1 VASGVVSTP
10 EPALLQLRPSM
21 RRDLP
26 QLADRQF
33 DVLVVGAG
41 VQGAT
46 IAWDASLRGLSVALV
61 DQSDFGSGTSANSLR
76 IVHGGLRYLARADF
90 PRMRESIRERGA
102 LLRIAPDLVEPLP
115 VLVPTSGNSP
125 LHSRLAFA
133 IGLAANDLVSW
144 NRNRGLEA
152 QRHLPRGRLLSRA
165 ECLHQFPWFPEGQL
179 TGGAMWYDARLRQPH
194 RLTLS
199 FVCSASRQGAVPANY
214 VRVDRLLMGKGVVE
228 GAAVTDMI
236 GGTTFEIRS
245 RAVVVAAGPWTKGV
259 IASTLGREQRESKVG
274 PTKAF
279 ALNVVLG
286 RRLSEVAVG
295 LQSRRPAGTP
305 GSGENRFLF
314 MHPQPRSTLL
324 GTWYS
329 GSETQGVTG
338 LCELGGHQLLD
349 EVNAACHGLDLTP
362 ADIVRYQWGWL
373 PLKAGR
379 EAGSPLDLADR
390 PLIVDHG
397 LANGVRHLFSVEAV
411 KYTTARAVAERVVN
425 QVARDLEAGGATCRT
440 ATTKL
445 VESKAALDLYS
456 DGAMNQAA
464 ILRAIREEMA
474 LKLSDIVLRR
484 YDAGVWPAVSRRL
497 VAEVAEV
504 AASELGWTAQQQL
517 SEIEEVL
524 RQMTSLPTVMEPTG

>member
-1 VASGVVSTP
+1 
-10 EPALLQLRPSM
+10 M

-33 DVLVVGAG
+33 DVLVVGGG

-76 IVHGGLRYLARADF
+76 IVHGGLRYLSRADF
-90 PRMRESIRERGA
+90 PRMRESIRERSA

-115 VLVPTSGNSP
+115 VLIPTSGNSP
-125 LHSRLAFA
+125 LQSRFAFA
-133 IGLAANDLVSW
+133 LALAANDLVSW
-144 NRNRGLEA
+144 NRNRGIEA
-152 QRHLPRGRLLSRA
+152 HRHLPRSRLVSRA
-165 ECLHQFPWFPEGQL
+165 ECLRQFPWFAGVRL
-179 TGGAMWYDARLRQPH
+179 AGGAIWYDARLRQPH

-214 VRVDRLLMGKGVVE
+214 VRVDGLLTGKAGVE
-228 GAAVTDMI
+228 GAAVTDII
-236 GGTTFEIRS
+236 GGKAFEIRA
-245 RAVVVAAGPWTKGV
+245 RALVVAAGPWTTGV
-259 IASTLGREQRESKVG
+259 IASTLGQGQPKVG

-279 ALNVVLG
+279 ALNLVLG

-295 LQSRRPAGTP
+295 VQSQRPAGRAP
-305 GSGENRFLF
+305 GSGGNRFLF
-314 MHPQPRSTLL
+314 IHPQARSTLL

-329 GSETQGVTG
+329 VSETEGVSG
-338 LCELGGHQLLD
+338 LCTRGAHELLD
-349 EVNAACHGLDLTP
+349 EVNAACHGLSLTA

-379 EAGSPLDLADR
+379 EAGSPLELAER
-390 PLIVDHG
+390 PFIVDHG
-397 LANGVRHLFSVEAV
+397 SGNGIRHLFSVEGV
-411 KYTTARAVAERVVN
+411 KYTTARAVAERVVD
-425 QVARDLEAGGATCRT
+425 QVARDLGAGAAACRT
-440 ATTKL
+440 AETRL
-445 VESKAALDLYS
+445 VESKAALDLHS
-456 DGAMNQAA
+456 DGTMNRAT

-484 YDAGVWPAVSRRL
+484 YDGGVLPALPRRL

-504 AASELGWTAQQQL
+504 AGSELGWTAQQQL

-524 RQMTSLPTVMEPTG
+524 RQANSVPTVMEPTG

>member
-1 VASGVVSTP
+1 
-10 EPALLQLRPSM
+10 M

-33 DVLVVGAG
+33 DVLVVGGG

-76 IVHGGLRYLARADF
+76 IVHGGLRYLSRADF

-115 VLVPTSGNSP
+115 VLVPTSRNSP
-125 LHSRLAFA
+125 VHSRFAFA
-133 IGLAANDLVSW
+133 LGLAANDLVSW
-144 NRNRGLEA
+144 NRNRGIEA
-152 QRHLPRGRLLSRA
+152 HRHLPRSRLVSRA
-165 ECLHQFPWFPEGQL
+165 ECLRQFPWFAGERL
-179 TGGAMWYDARLRQPH
+179 TGGAIWYDARLRQPH

-214 VRVDRLLMGKGVVE
+214 VRVDGLLTGKAGVE
-228 GAAVTDMI
+228 GAAVTDII
-236 GGTTFEIRS
+236 GGKAFEIRA
-245 RAVVVAAGPWTKGV
+245 RAVVVAAGPWTNGV
-259 IASTLGREQRESKVG
+259 IASTLPHRQPKVG

-295 LQSRRPAGTP
+295 VQSQRPAGRAP
-305 GSGENRFLF
+305 ESGGNRFLF
-314 MHPQPRSTLL
+314 IHPQAKSTLL

-329 GSETQGVTG
+329 VSERQEVTD
-338 LCELGGHQLLD
+338 LCTRGAHELLD
-349 EVNAACHGLDLTP
+349 EVNAACHGLSLSP

-379 EAGSPLDLADR
+379 EAGSPLELAER

-397 LANGVRHLFSVEAV
+397 SANGIRHLFSVEGV
-411 KYTTARAVAERVVN
+411 KYTTARAVAERVVD
-425 QVARDLEAGGATCRT
+425 QVARDLGASAAACRT
-440 ATTKL
+440 AETRL

-456 DGAMNQAA
+456 DGAMNRAT
-464 ILRAIREEMA
+464 ILHVIREEMA

-484 YDAGVWPAVSRRL
+484 YDGAVLPALPRKL
-497 VAEVAEV
+497 AAEVAEV
-504 AASELGWTAQQQL
+504 ASSELGWTAQQQL

-524 RQMTSLPTVMEPTG
+524 RQANSVPTVMEPTG

>member
-1 VASGVVSTP
+1 
-10 EPALLQLRPSM
+10 M

-33 DVLVVGAG
+33 DVLVVGGG

-76 IVHGGLRYLARADF
+76 IVHGGLRYLSRADF

-115 VLVPTSGNSP
+115 VLVPTSRNSP
-125 LHSRLAFA
+125 LHSRFAFA
-133 IGLAANDLVSW
+133 LGLAANDLVSW
-144 NRNRGLEA
+144 NRNRGIEA
-152 QRHLPRGRLLSRA
+152 HRHLPRSRLVSRA
-165 ECLHQFPWFPEGQL
+165 ECLRQFPWFAGERL
-179 TGGAMWYDARLRQPH
+179 TGGAIWYDARLRQPH

-214 VRVDRLLMGKGVVE
+214 VRVDGLLTGKAGVE
-228 GAAVTDMI
+228 GAAVTDII
-236 GGTTFEIRS
+236 GGTAFEIRA
-245 RAVVVAAGPWTKGV
+245 RAVVVAAGPWTNGV
-259 IASTLGREQRESKVG
+259 IASTLGHRQPKVG

-279 ALNVVLG
+279 ALNLVLG

-295 LQSRRPAGTP
+295 VQSQRPAGRAP
-305 GSGENRFLF
+305 KSGGNRFLF
-314 MHPQPRSTLL
+314 IHPQAKSTLL

-329 GSETQGVTG
+329 VSERQEVTD
-338 LCELGGHQLLD
+338 LCTRGAHELLD
-349 EVNAACHGLDLTP
+349 EVNAACHGLSLTP

-379 EAGSPLDLADR
+379 EAGSPLELAER

-397 LANGVRHLFSVEAV
+397 SANGIRHLFSVEGV
-411 KYTTARAVAERVVN
+411 KYTTARAVAERVVD
-425 QVARDLEAGGATCRT
+425 QVARDLGAGAAACRT
-440 ATTKL
+440 AETRL
-445 VESKAALDLYS
+445 VESKAAVDLYS
-456 DGAMNQAA
+456 DGAMNRAT

-484 YDAGVWPAVSRRL
+484 YDGGVLPALPRGL

-504 AASELGWTAQQQL
+504 ASSELGWTAQQQL

-524 RQMTSLPTVMEPTG
+524 RQANSVPTVMEPTG